1 MIQPEPYEIVHEYE
15 EPIITHHYT
24 ETVRGGKTERDTV
37 RATGLGQT
45 LVGTTQEV
53 SPLEARY
60 AGQQR
65 IPGPAV
71 AGPVTTVAAP
81 VTAYSAPAYA
91 TPAYAAAPVT
101 TRTVPTTTVAAPV
114 ATRAVPTT
122 TVAAP
127 TTRTVPTST
136 IAAPVATAARPAQW
150 RGW

>member
-53 SPLEARY
+53 APLEARY

-71 AGPVTTVAAP
+71 AGPVTTV
-81 VTAYSAPAYA
+81 
-91 TPAYAAAPVT
+91 AAPVT

-127 TTRTVPTST
+127 ATRTVPTT
-136 IAAPVATAARPAQW
+136 TVAAPVATAARPAQW

>member
-53 SPLEARY
+53 APLEARY

-81 VTAYSAPAYA
+81 VT
-91 TPAYAAAPVT
+91 AYAAAPVT

-127 TTRTVPTST
+127 TTRTVPTT
-136 IAAPVATAARPAQW
+136 TVAAPVATAARPAQW

>member
-53 SPLEARY
+53 APLEARY

-81 VTAYSAPAYA
+81 VTAYAA
-91 TPAYAAAPVT
+91 PAYAAAPVT

-127 TTRTVPTST
+127 ATRTVPTT
-136 IAAPVATAARPAQW
+136 TVAAPVATAARPAQW